1 MSLTVAAF
9 YRFLS
14 LRDLPDLKQDLLA
27 FCRDRA
33 LRGTIL
39 IAPEG
44 VNGTVAGSPDAI
56 EALVAEL
63 HRRFA
68 LPCEEVKFS
77 AAPDWP
83 FARMKVR
90 IRPEIIT
97 MRAPEADPGVAVGT
111 YVEARDWNAVIADPE
126 VLVLD
131 TRNVYETK
139 VGTFERAV
147 DPGIESFTELKGFV
161 ADRLDPG
168 KHRKVAMFCTGGIR
182 CEKASAFMLA
192 AGFETVY
199 HLKGGILKYLEEVPA
214 DESRWQGDCYVFD
227 GRVAVGHGL
236 APTAW
241 SACYGCGA
249 PLSPDD
255 RAAPD
260 YEEGVACP
268 YCAGTL
274 TEEKAAALRERQ
286 RQMSL
291 AIS

>member
-1 MSLTVAAF
+1 M
-9 YRFLS
+9 
-14 LRDLPDLKQDLLA
+14 
-27 FCRDRA
+27 
-33 LRGTIL
+33 
-39 IAPEG
+39 
-44 VNGTVAGSPDAI
+44 
-56 EALVAEL
+56 
-63 HRRFA
+63 
-68 LPCEEVKFS
+68 
-77 AAPDWP
+77 
-83 FARMKVR
+83 
-90 IRPEIIT
+90 
-97 MRAPEADPGVAVGT
+97 
-111 YVEARDWNAVIADPE
+111 IADPE

-147 DPGIESFTELKGFV
+147 DPGIESFTELKDFV
-161 ADRLDPG
+161 AERLDPE

-236 APTAW
+236 SPTDW

-249 PLSPDD
+249 PLSPED
-255 RAAPD
+255 RAAPE

-268 YCAGTL
+268 HCALDL
-274 TEEKAAALRERQ
+274 TEDKAAALRERQ
-286 RQMSL
+286 RQMSSRS
-291 AIS
+291 A